1 VLSRGISINRWQ
13 LLGLKQIHWFS
24 ANKRVTISEC
34 YLNTKFPSFW
44 FFSHSCCQPSSRWWF
59 SICVDGSGN
68 YTWSIPVRANINKQM
83 HPLHKLLQKRS
94 SSRRVRFS
102 VKKAANLRD
111 WDFAQLGSPTIQAS
125 MSSLRLIP
133 SRVKLWT
140 PPKSISR
147 SARLISWWQ
156 KQLEQYYLQAC
167 WRNQVRF
174 SFFEL
179 HLASLPVK

>member
-1 VLSRGISINRWQ
+1 
-13 LLGLKQIHWFS
+13 
-24 ANKRVTISEC
+24 
-34 YLNTKFPSFW
+34 
-44 FFSHSCCQPSSRWWF
+44 
-59 SICVDGSGN
+59 
-68 YTWSIPVRANINKQM
+68 
-83 HPLHKLLQKRS
+83 
-94 SSRRVRFS
+94 
-102 VKKAANLRD
+102 
-111 WDFAQLGSPTIQAS
+111 